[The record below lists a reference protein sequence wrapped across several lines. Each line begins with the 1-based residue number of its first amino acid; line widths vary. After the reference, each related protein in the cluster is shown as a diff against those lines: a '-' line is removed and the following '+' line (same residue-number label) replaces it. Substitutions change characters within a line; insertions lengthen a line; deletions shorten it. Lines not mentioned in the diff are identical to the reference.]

1 MIAADKFTFDTAA
14 ASTPYQKTGVE
25 RARIVVRTIRGCKG
39 TAWIAEDS
47 GQLIKFNIDADYLDK
62 NNQAWKEHY
71 EGLVTPK

>member
-1 MIAADKFTFDTAA
+1 
-14 ASTPYQKTGVE
+14 VE
-25 RARIVVRTIRGCKG
+25 RARIVVSTIRSCRG